1 MKNAGI
7 VCVPKGGGQK
17 RLGGGGRC
25 HPQQASTAVPAWP
38 KLCLGVVLRRLNAR
52 QAQGRAEVPV
62 SGGDTVAG
70 CGANWVLPTPEQLGA
85 GPVNEVAGTTV
96 TTSRRPTAE
105 CAPRGCEQRGLKT
118 SPSDSSM
125 SYRDVGGP
133 LWIAPGDTLFSQ
145 NIADITGLYGQG
157 SSPMATHLGASPRFL
172 SDADRRQRGG
182 AVSTSICI
190 DVGTHG
196 CIASC
201 LTGPIASLDESSAFS
216 ARDVAG
222 GLECANSDTHVAG
235 AVGVFMHCAIARLE
249 SDLPACQHLRKK
261 WIC

>member
-1 MKNAGI
+1 
-7 VCVPKGGGQK
+7 
-17 RLGGGGRC
+17 
-25 HPQQASTAVPAWP
+25 
-38 KLCLGVVLRRLNAR
+38 
-52 QAQGRAEVPV
+52 
-62 SGGDTVAG
+62 
-70 CGANWVLPTPEQLGA
+70 
-85 GPVNEVAGTTV
+85 V
-96 TTSRRPTAE
+96 TET
-105 CAPRGCEQRGLKT
+105 RGCCRVARTALARARARAAARGRTNPGARLDRKPRNDLAARKFRT
-118 SPSDSSM
+118 ALSDDVIIRIRWVNKRIASD
-125 SYRDVGGP
+125 RDVGGP